1 MNQPTSTI
9 SEHQI
14 VKLSLNVALRL
25 ALAALLLFWCLT
37 ILRPF
42 LIPVMWAIIL
52 AVALKGVFERMVKMF
67 GGKRGLAATAF
78 ALLGIAVVVLPS
90 YRVGQSLVGSIAGL
104 QEQIDSGTLTV
115 PPPPES
121 LRNIPAVGEQFY
133 ETWTL
138 ANTNVQEAA
147 VQLEPQLQAFGS
159 WLLGFLAGV
168 GGMVVTTVL
177 ALIIAAVLLN
187 FAEPSVRMLRALMA
201 RIQGDWEEDLVG
213 MASVTIS
220 SVARGV
226 LGVALIQ
233 SALCAIGLFA
243 AGVPAAGLFT
253 VGVLVLAIIQLP
265 PLILMIL
272 PIIWAWGNLSMVW
285 ALLFTIYSLVAS
297 ASDTPL
303 KAIFLGR
310 GAVVPMPVVLLG
322 AIGGMV
328 SMGMMGLFLGAIVL
342 SVGYKIVVIWMNDG
356 RLAEGTPAE
365 VPGA

>member
-1 MNQPTSTI
+1 MDPSTSTI

-25 ALAALLLFWCLT
+25 TLAAFLLIWCFS

-52 AVALKGVFERMVKMF
+52 AVALKGVFERMVRMV
-67 GGKRGLAATAF
+67 GGRRGLAATLF
-78 ALLGIAVVVLPS
+78 ALLGIALVVYPS
-90 YRVGQSLVGSIAGL
+90 YKVGGSLVGSIQGISR
-104 QEQIDSGTLTV
+104 QIESGTLDV
-115 PPPPES
+115 PPPPER
-121 LRNIPAVGEQFY
+121 LQNVPGIGERLY
-133 ETWTL
+133 DAWML
-138 ANTNVQEAA
+138 SNTNVQQAA
-147 VQLEPQLQAFGS
+147 VQLEPQLRAFGS
-159 WLLGFLAGV
+159 WLLGFLAGI
-168 GGMVVTTVL
+168 GGTVVTTVL
-177 ALIIAAVLLN
+177 ALVIAAVLLN
-187 FAEPSVRMLRALMA
+187 FADPAVKMLRALMA

-213 MASVTIS
+213 MAGLTIN

-253 VGVLVLAIIQLP
+253 IGILVLAIIQLP
-265 PLILMIL
+265 PLILMII
-272 PIIWAWGNLSMVW
+272 PIVWAWGNLATVW
-285 ALLFTIYSLVAS
+285 ALVFTIYSIVAS

-303 KAIFLGR
+303 KAVFLAR

-356 RLAEGTPAE
+356 SLPDPVAAEAVE
-365 VPGA
+365 A